1 MMENVLAQIREKLTK
16 IGSVLAKNIEKITDA
31 IVRYTSKEK
40 SIVLAEIFKLER
52 GGHLTLGYTVLELP
66 LFDEELHWVPC
77 EEAETI
83 YVLDLVCLKG
93 RCAVFRKM
101 PLEIVE
107 KCNKKWD
114 KCIRKNLDSITF
126 KYTQYYD

>member
-93 RCAVFRKM
+93 RTSMFRKM

>member
-1 MMENVLAQIREKLTK
+1 VKKQKQ
-16 IGSVLAKNIEKITDA
+16 S
-31 IVRYTSKEK
+31 
-40 SIVLAEIFKLER
+40 
-52 GGHLTLGYTVLELP
+52 
-66 LFDEELHWVPC
+66 
-77 EEAETI
+77 
-83 YVLDLVCLKG
+83 VLDLVCLKG
-93 RCAVFRKM
+93 RGWMFRKM

>member
-1 MMENVLAQIREKLTK
+1 MMENVLARIQAKLTK
-16 IGSVLAKNIEKITDA
+16 IGSVLAKNTEKITDA

-52 GGHLTLGYTVLELP
+52 GSHQTFGYTVLELP

-77 EEAETI
+77 EEARTI

-93 RCAVFRKM
+93 RCGMYRKM